1 MFAAPFALLLY
12 ALPLIPSE
20 LNDTVRTLAI
30 QAIIALPVILTS
42 AVILGGI
49 LFELGQPGGLASSEA
64 VNWLPVSPAEYVG
77 ASSLSVVFSYSPFLF
92 ISLGVTI
99 PFALSFG
106 MVSIVPFFVLISAVA
121 FVWGAVIVE
130 ALRSVMNRISS
141 TVYKKSGRLG
151 VILRIIL
158 IIILLVAVQIAFN
171 PYILYAALS
180 GIAEGV
186 SLAWF
191 IPVIWPSVAVASFLV
206 SDAVR
211 ATVFGLLSIFFTI
224 LIFGAATQ
232 LRAKYWSPVPVT
244 ITVSTS
250 TTYIPHGKSLLW
262 LNPIAFA
269 IALKELRS
277 LVRRREMA
285 RFLAIP
291 VLIVVSSMLPLLT
304 SSSAQGN
311 SLSAVSLVILAEVSL
326 ILPMMLSSISI
337 GQEGTSIANL
347 YMLPI
352 SAEDLINGKLFLPW
366 IISSAGILAVA
377 LLFQFLVPV
386 TLGQLLITLVAVAF
400 NLIIQGYV
408 GLGTGSR
415 FPSFNVGPRARYL
428 TFTGFI
434 VAFAMGGLMTV
445 ATLAPLILYE
455 ATGLT
460 ILGGGQAGAVLFT
473 IVLTAAIGTLLLAL
487 ARYYCTS
494 GIKKLLSTLEA

>member
-1 MFAAPFALLLY
+1 
-12 ALPLIPSE
+12 
-20 LNDTVRTLAI
+20 
-30 QAIIALPVILTS
+30 
-42 AVILGGI
+42 
-49 LFELGQPGGLASSEA
+49 
-64 VNWLPVSPAEYVG
+64 
-77 ASSLSVVFSYSPFLF
+77 
-92 ISLGVTI
+92 
-99 PFALSFG
+99 
-106 MVSIVPFFVLISAVA
+106 
-121 FVWGAVIVE
+121 
-130 ALRSVMNRISS
+130 
-141 TVYKKSGRLG
+141 
-151 VILRIIL
+151 
-158 IIILLVAVQIAFN
+158 
-171 PYILYAALS
+171 
-180 GIAEGV
+180 
-186 SLAWF
+186 
-191 IPVIWPSVAVASFLV
+191 
-206 SDAVR
+206 
-211 ATVFGLLSIFFTI
+211 
-224 LIFGAATQ
+224 
-232 LRAKYWSPVPVT
+232 
-244 ITVSTS
+244 
-250 TTYIPHGKSLLW
+250 
-262 LNPIAFA
+262 
-269 IALKELRS
+269 
-277 LVRRREMA
+277 
-285 RFLAIP
+285 
-291 VLIVVSSMLPLLT
+291 
-304 SSSAQGN
+304 
-311 SLSAVSLVILAEVSL
+311 
-326 ILPMMLSSISI
+326 MMLSSISI